1 MNFEKTVQALMGAY
15 AIKHGIGNGWSQRYK
30 RFYPHILSVKY
41 KNDKMDI
48 NDQSRII
55 YAQNIL
61 TAAKGQIL
69 IPDGKWHSQ
78 AHHLNSSQVMC
89 YNLFRPMMD
98 EKGYISEK
106 GCNFINNTLGIS
118 LFAPEAVGSFEYVDC
133 TSDWKIDAKGKA
145 SNFDFHIKSGETEI
159 FFEVKYKEKDFGKV
173 KHKNQEKY
181 DFYKRKVKSV
191 LGFDVTT
198 EELKKYYQLFRIS
211 IRISENNYVVF
222 LYPAANTEIAA
233 RYKEFTDFLMEK
245 GIKMPNHVKVLLLE
259 DCSSYVDNE
268 FKEKYLCYLK
278 RTMNVNIKRGL

>member
-1 MNFEKTVQALMGAY
+1 MNFEKTIRALMGAY

-61 TAAKGQIL
+61 TAAKGHIL

-98 EKGYISEK
+98 EKGSILEE
-106 GCNFINNTLGIS
+106 GCDFIKEILGIS
-118 LFAPEAVGSFEYVDC
+118 ITYGKAKGDFEYEDC
-133 TSDWKIDAKGKA
+133 TTGWEMDAKVKG
-145 SNFDFHIKSGETEI
+145 SNFDFHVKSGETEI
-159 FFEVKYKEKDFGKV
+159 FFEVKYTEKDFGKAT
-173 KHKNQEKY
+173 HHSQEKY
-181 DFYKRKVKSV
+181 DFYKDKIKSR

-198 EELKKYYQLFRIS
+198 EELKKYYQLFRNS
-211 IRISENNYVVF
+211 IRISDNNYVVF

-233 RYKEFTDFLMEK
+233 RYKEFKDFMMGK

-268 FKEKYLCYLK
+268 FNEKYLCYLK
-278 RTMNVNIKRGL
+278 VLVEM